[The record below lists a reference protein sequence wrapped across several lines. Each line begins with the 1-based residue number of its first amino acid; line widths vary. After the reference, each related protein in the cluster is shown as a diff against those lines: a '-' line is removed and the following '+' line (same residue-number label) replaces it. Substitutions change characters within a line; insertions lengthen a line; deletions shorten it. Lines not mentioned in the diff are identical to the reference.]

1 MIEDGIFEIRCKVG
15 NNISRVLYFFY
26 FEGKIMKSL
35 KKYKEAQILANWKM
49 EPEILSLIYL
59 KGWLM
64 EWEWF

>member
-1 MIEDGIFEIRCKVG
+1 
-15 NNISRVLYFFY
+15 
-26 FEGKIMKSL
+26 MKSL